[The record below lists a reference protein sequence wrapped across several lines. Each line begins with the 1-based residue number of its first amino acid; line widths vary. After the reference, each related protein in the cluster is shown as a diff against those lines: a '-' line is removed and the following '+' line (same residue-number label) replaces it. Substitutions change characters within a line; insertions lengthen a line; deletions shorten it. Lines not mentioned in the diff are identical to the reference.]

1 VVDGS
6 FSRKSSIDRGLGDW
20 ATSHEAKGYKSAR
33 KIAGLQSDL
42 AFIFSFA
49 P

>member
-6 FSRKSSIDRGLGDW
+6 FSRKSIDRGLGDW

-42 AFIFSFA
+42 AFVFSFA